1 MFQNIPPITKA
12 LLVLNAL
19 FFVAKY
25 IAAMNFGINLDLIL
39 GAFFPLS
46 QNFQSYQIITH
57 MFMHGDLVHF
67 FFNMFALWMFGSSVE
82 RTLGDRKYL
91 ILYFLSGLG
100 AFAIFNF
107 TNYLEA
113 KSLIESYQMTAAEV
127 QNLRNLDPFMA
138 ITGKEDVSMIY
149 SIPMVG
155 ASGAIFGVLVAFGM
169 LFPNAILMLI
179 FPPIPLKAKYF
190 IPIYIIIELY
200 LAVRNQPGDNIAH
213 YAHLGGAL
221 IGFLLIRNW
230 KKQMH
235 RWNG

>member
-1 MFQNIPPITKA
+1 MFQNIPPITRA
-12 LLVLNAL
+12 LLIINAL
-19 FFVAKY
+19 FFVAKF
-25 IAAMNFGINLDLIL
+25 IAASNLGINLDLIL

-46 QNFQSYQIITH
+46 KNFQSYQIITH

-67 FFNMFALWMFGSSVE
+67 FFNMFALWMFGSTVE
-82 RTLGDRKYL
+82 RTLGEKKYF

-113 KSLIESYQMTAAEV
+113 KSLIESYNLTAGQVAE
-127 QNLRNLDPFMA
+127 LRNLDPFMA
-138 ITGKEDVSMIY
+138 LTGKEDVSMIY

-155 ASGAIFGVLVAFGM
+155 ASGAIFGILVAFGM
-169 LFPNAILMLI
+169 LFPNAVLMLI

-190 IPIYIIIELY
+190 IPIYIVIELY
-200 LAVRNQPGDNIAH
+200 LAIRNQPGDNIAH
-213 YAHLGGAL
+213 FAHLGGAL

-230 KKQMH
+230 KKQIH